1 VGGLTSVA
9 HAPDGTG
16 ERRPRLLVAGFASS
30 VHVARYLELLEDSG
44 WDVHLFD
51 VFSGRDPHPDIAT
64 TVTFHVERPP
74 EGAAA
79 ANVTVSSDPDR
90 GSGIEGRI
98 VHLARVID
106 EVRPDVIHAHEI
118 AISGAIVA
126 SAREILG
133 GFDAPLLVTNWGSDI
148 FWNGRVPAVAARLRA
163 TLAVADYF
171 CAECHRDVALAR
183 AFGFAGEV
191 LGVWPV
197 AGGVD
202 VASMAALR
210 VPGPT
215 SARRTIA
222 LKGVLGAYGCADVG
236 LAAIE
241 RCGARL
247 RGWELCG
254 YQMDRGLTD
263 RARELA
269 ADLGMHYT
277 HLSDVEARTSSHAA
291 ILEMHGR
298 SRVSLGLNRTD
309 ALSTS
314 FVEAVAMGSLPVQ
327 GRGSCGYEL
336 TPHGQGALF
345 VDPRD
350 VEDVTAALARALDD
364 DDLVDRAAALNAR
377 VAVEHLDRRRIG
389 ARILDGYERI
399 VSEKAMETL

>member
-1 VGGLTSVA
+1 MTS
-9 HAPDGTG
+9 APPVSVSAP
-16 ERRPRLLVAGFASS
+16 RRPRLLVAGFSTS
-30 VHVARYLELLEDSG
+30 VHVARYLELLEGRG
-44 WDVHLFD
+44 WDVHVFD
-51 VFSGRDPHPDIAT
+51 VFAGREPHPDIAST
-64 TVTFHVERPP
+64 ITFHVERPAERALP
-74 EGAAA
+74 PQ
-79 ANVTVSSDPDR
+79 VTVVADPEH
-90 GSGIEGRI
+90 GSGIDGRI
-98 VHLARVID
+98 AHLARVID
-106 EVRPDVIHAHEI
+106 EVRPDVVHAHEI
-118 AISGAIVA
+118 AISGAIVVG
-126 SAREILG
+126 ARRILG

-148 FWNGRVPAVAARLRA
+148 FWNGRVPAVAARLQD

-171 CAECHRDVALAR
+171 CGECHRDVALAR
-183 AFGFAGEV
+183 AFGFRGEV

-202 VASMAALR
+202 ARSMAGLR
-210 VPGPT
+210 APGPT

-254 YQMDRGLTD
+254 YQMDPGLTV
-263 RARELA
+263 RARELTA
-269 ADLGMHYT
+269 ELGMDYT
-277 HLSDVEARTSSHAA
+277 HLSDVEARTSAHAA

-309 ALSTS
+309 ALSSS
-314 FVEAVAMGSLPVQ
+314 FLEAVAMGSLPVQ
-327 GRGSCGYEL
+327 GHGSCGYEL

-350 VEDVTAALARALDD
+350 VDEVTAALERAITDD
-364 DDLVDRAAALNAR
+364 GFVDRAARLNAR
-377 VAVEHLDRRRIG
+377 VAAEHLDRRRIG